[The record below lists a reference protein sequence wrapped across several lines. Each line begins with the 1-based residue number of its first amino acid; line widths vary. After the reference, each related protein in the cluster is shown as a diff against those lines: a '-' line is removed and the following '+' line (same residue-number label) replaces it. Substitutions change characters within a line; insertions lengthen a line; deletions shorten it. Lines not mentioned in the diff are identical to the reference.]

1 MLFVLIQDEYKRF
14 VRAIYYIKKEFLYS
28 ARVLSKNAA
37 QMIIYIAFE
46 IILNV

>member
-28 ARVLSKNAA
+28 KKEFLYSARVYTAM
-37 QMIIYIAFE
+37 MITYIA
-46 IILNV
+46 L